1 MTGSLVAARKRRRRS
16 DAGRD
21 AGRDGAGRHGIRGR
35 PESQGSG
42 SAPLL
47 TVSGLNLSYGR
58 LRALSDI
65 NLTVQSGELVA
76 LAGENGA
83 GKTTLV
89 RCIAGDVVPAS
100 GEIYLGGKRVP
111 PDPGGAARQGLA
123 VVWQD
128 LALCDNLDIAANI
141 MLGQESRR
149 LMRSEARFHAAAA
162 SLLAEL
168 RISLKDTTRS
178 VRWLSGGQRQLVAVA
193 RAMGRRPRLLVLDE
207 PTASLGVKES
217 AQVEELIMNLRE
229 QGTTILLACHD
240 IDQMFRL
247 ADRIVVLRQGRIL
260 ADLRPADTHP
270 DDVVAL
276 LSGQT
281 IDSTAR
287 RQLTRLHGLTD
298 RLVSADPGSSLSLIL
313 SALGAALS
321 TERLCIHLVSDRSL
335 FCAASLGFTP
345 GELEPW
351 DRLPFGPGGGPVGL
365 AAADERPVIADN
377 VRAGPAWRSFR
388 DLAKTVSV
396 ASSWSVPVLGPGGL
410 SGVITVF
417 RTQHGAPQ
425 RDELNLVTVYAGYA
439 ASAIER
445 DRLLDQVTT
454 RNRVLETIREML
466 ETLAGPV
473 QAGEGLSLAVQSLR
487 RGLQAEEVALITQ
500 PAGQQAAWRAYAGP
514 DGTDPDSAARS
525 LREMAADAL
534 SSAHPDGVARQLRGS
549 RRHRARA
556 VGFMAVGG
564 PTVLLASWRRV
575 PPTKEET
582 ALMEDAANSLRLA
595 LEREEAAHAHQE
607 AAALRRSREL
617 QRGFLS
623 RLSHELRT
631 PLTAIRGYASS
642 LMQPDVTWDRDSQ
655 QRFLDRIAAESA
667 RLGRLVDDLLD
678 FSAIE
683 SGIMRLQRDWCDI
696 RLVIEAA
703 IACLPPEHAKEV
715 TLNCDTSLPVVWADH
730 DRMEQVFV
738 NLLNNAFGH
747 NPPGTRVQVSAEAGP
762 AEVVISVLDDGLGLP
777 PELAAAPFEPARRPR
792 ASTGAGLGLSIA
804 KGIVQAHGGMLEPA
818 ALSKGTCF
826 SVYLP
831 VEGEALEARQ
841 RRIAGRPRGPD
852 DDGDERGRPQDVR
865 PGGGGRPQHRGP
877 DPVQPRRPRLRHGG
891 ERGRHAGAAAA
902 GDRGPGYRAA
912 RPDAARS
919 RRVRALPPD
928 PRALAGRHHRGV
940 GPRRRAG
947 QGDRPAHGGRR
958 LHDQAVQHRGAAGQ
972 DHRDAAPHPPGRAH
986 RAAGAAGH
994 RGRRHRHRPGPA
1006 AGPAERA
1013 AGAPDPDRVR
1023 PAARAGGQPG
1033 QAAHPRPPAQ
1043 TGLGARL
1050 RDRDRVPARLRAA
1063 AAGQARGGGERAA
1076 HPHPAPGRLPPR
1088 TRVTSGRA

>member
-1 MTGSLVAARKRRRRS
+1 MTGSLVTARL
-16 DAGRD
+16 AGRD
-21 AGRDGAGRHGIRGR
+21 ALWGAGRHAARRFGKGPDHDVG
-35 PESQGSG
+35 PEAAAETGAETQA
-42 SAPLL
+42 APLL
-47 TVSGLNLSYGR
+47 TVSGLSLSYGR
-58 LRALSDI
+58 LRALEDI
-65 NLTVQSGELVA
+65 SLSVRSGELVA

-83 GKTTLV
+83 GKTSLV
-89 RCIAGDVVPAS
+89 RCIAGDVVPAT
-100 GEIYLGGKRVP
+100 GEIFLGGTRVP
-111 PDPGGAARQGLA
+111 PDPAVAVRQGVA

-128 LALCDNLDIAANI
+128 LALCDNLDVAGNI
-141 MLGQESRR
+141 LLGREPPR
-149 LMRSEARFHAAAA
+149 LLFSDTRFHAVAA

-168 RISLKDTTRS
+168 RIPLKDTTRS
-178 VRWLSGGQRQLVAVA
+178 VRSLSGGQRQLVAVA
-193 RAMGRRPRLLVLDE
+193 RAMGIKPRLLALDE
-207 PTASLGVKES
+207 PTASLGVREA
-217 AQVEELIMNLRE
+217 AQVEELIMTLRE

-247 ADRIVVLRQGRIL
+247 ADRIVVLRQGRIV

-276 LSGQT
+276 LSGQQ
-281 IDSTAR
+281 IDSSAR

-298 RLVSADPGSSLSLIL
+298 RLVSADPSSSLSLIL

-321 TERLCIHLVSDRSL
+321 SERLCIHLVSDRTL

-351 DRLPFGPGGGPVGL
+351 ARLPFGPGGGPVGL

-377 VRAGPAWRSFR
+377 VRAGAAWRSFR
-388 DLAKTVSV
+388 DLAKSVHV
-396 ASSWSVPVLGPGGL
+396 ASSWSVPVLGPNGL

-425 RDELNLVTVYAGYA
+425 RDELDLVTVYAGYA

-473 QAGEGLSLAVQSLR
+473 LVSEGLVIALQSLR

-500 PAGQQAAWRAYAGP
+500 PADQPPCWRAYAGP
-514 DGTDPDSAARS
+514 LGTESASATPA
-525 LREMAADAL
+525 LGEMVKDAL
-534 SSAHPDGVARQLRGS
+534 SSSHLDGVARQLRSS

-556 VGFMAVGG
+556 VAFMAVGG

-595 LEREEAAHAHQE
+595 LEREEAGHAHQE

-642 LMQPDVTWDRDSQ
+642 LMQPDVTWDGDSQ
-655 QRFLDRIAAESA
+655 QRFLERIAAESA

-696 RLVIEAA
+696 RLVTEAA
-703 IACLPPEHAKEV
+703 IACLPQENAKEV
-715 TLNCDTSLPVVWADH
+715 TLTCDPGLPVVWADH

-747 NPPGTRVQVSAEAGP
+747 NPPGTRVEVTAVASP
-762 AEVVISVLDDGLGLP
+762 AEVVISVLDDGLGMP

-792 ASTGAGLGLSIA
+792 ATATEGLNHGRANGGRKRAGAGLGLSIA
-804 KGIVQAHGGMLEPA
+804 RGIVQAHGGRLELTARPQ
-818 ALSKGTCF
+818 GTCF

-831 VEGEALEARQ
+831 VEAEVLEPAKT
-841 RRIAGRPRGPD
+841 P
-852 DDGDERGRPQDVR
+852 
-865 PGGGGRPQHRGP
+865 
-877 DPVQPRRPRLRHGG
+877 
-891 ERGRHAGAAAA
+891 
-902 GDRGPGYRAA
+902 
-912 RPDAARS
+912 
-919 RRVRALPPD
+919 
-928 PRALAGRHHRGV
+928 
-940 GPRRRAG
+940 GPR
-947 QGDRPAHGGRR
+947 PADS
-958 LHDQAVQHRGAAGQ
+958 HDT
-972 DHRDAAPHPPGRAH
+972 
-986 RAAGAAGH
+986 
-994 RGRRHRHRPGPA
+994 
-1006 AGPAERA
+1006 AER
-1013 AGAPDPDRVR
+1013 
-1023 PAARAGGQPG
+1023 
-1033 QAAHPRPPAQ
+1033 
-1043 TGLGARL
+1043 
-1050 RDRDRVPARLRAA
+1050 
-1063 AAGQARGGGERAA
+1063 
-1076 HPHPAPGRLPPR
+1076 
-1088 TRVTSGRA
+1088 VTDE

>member
-1 MTGSLVAARKRRRRS
+1 MTGSLVAVKGAARGAARAAARRGARGTANPRPDGQDPRPDGQAPGPDGQDPS
-16 DAGRD
+16 RD
-21 AGRDGAGRHGIRGR
+21 SWAPDKPAPVRDPNA
-35 PESQGSG
+35 P
-42 SAPLL
+42 PLL
-47 TVSGLNLSYGR
+47 AVSGLSCSYGH
-58 LRALSDI
+58 LRALDDI
-65 NLTVQSGELVA
+65 NLSVRSGELVA

-89 RCIAGDVVPAS
+89 RCIAGDIVPAA
-100 GEIYLGGKRVP
+100 GEIYLAGRKVP
-111 PDPGGAARQGLA
+111 PDPAGASRHGVA

-141 MLGQESRR
+141 MLGQESKR
-149 LMRSEARFHAAAA
+149 LMLSDTRFHAAAGE
-162 SLLAEL
+162 LLNNL
-168 RISLKDTTRS
+168 KIPLKDTTRN
-178 VRWLSGGQRQLVAVA
+178 VRYLSGGQRQLVAVA
-193 RAMGRRPRLLVLDE
+193 RAMGRRPRLLALDE
-207 PTASLGVKES
+207 PTAALGVKES
-217 AQVEELIMNLRE
+217 AQVEELIMGLRE

-247 ADRIVVLRQGRIL
+247 ADRIVVLRQGRIV

-276 LSGQT
+276 LSGQQ
-281 IDSTAR
+281 IDSSAR

-313 SALGAALS
+313 SALGSALGS
-321 TERLCIHLVSDRSL
+321 ERLCIHLVSDRTL

-351 DRLPFGPGGGPVGL
+351 GRLPFGPGGGPVGL

-377 VRAGPAWRSFR
+377 VRVGAAWRSFR
-388 DLAKTVSV
+388 DLAKTVKV

-417 RTQHGAPQ
+417 RTEHGAPQ
-425 RDELNLVTVYAGYA
+425 RDELDLVTVYAGYA
-439 ASAIER
+439 ASTIER

-473 QAGEGLSLAVQSLR
+473 LVSDGLEVAVQSLR

-500 PAGQQAAWRAYAGP
+500 PAGQPPGPDGWRAYAGP
-514 DGTDPDSAARS
+514 HGTDPASAARS
-525 LREMAADAL
+525 LRELADVAL
-534 SSAHPDGVARQLRGS
+534 STAHPDGVARELRSS
-549 RRHRARA
+549 RRQRARA
-556 VGFMAVGG
+556 VVFTAAGG

-582 ALMEDAANSLRLA
+582 ALLEDAANSLRLA

-642 LMQPDVTWDRDSQ
+642 LMQPDVTWDGDSQ

-715 TLNCDTSLPVVWADH
+715 TLDCDAALPVVWADH

-747 NPPGTRVQVSAEAGP
+747 NPPGTRVRVTAGAGP
-762 AEVVISVLDDGLGLP
+762 AEVVISVQDDGQGMP
-777 PELAAAPFEPARRPR
+777 PELAAAPFEPGRRTPDNSDRTSLASARPNP
-792 ASTGAGLGLSIA
+792 ASRRNAGAGLGLSIA
-804 KGIVQAHGGMLEPA
+804 KGIMQAHGGRLELA
-818 ALSKGTCF
+818 ARPKGTCF
-826 SVYLP
+826 GVYLP
-831 VEGEALEARQ
+831 VEAEVHPASARGYQPPDGSHRTGEAE
-841 RRIAGRPRGPD
+841 
-852 DDGDERGRPQDVR
+852 
-865 PGGGGRPQHRGP
+865 
-877 DPVQPRRPRLRHGG
+877 
-891 ERGRHAGAAAA
+891 
-902 GDRGPGYRAA
+902 
-912 RPDAARS
+912 
-919 RRVRALPPD
+919 
-928 PRALAGRHHRGV
+928 
-940 GPRRRAG
+940 
-947 QGDRPAHGGRR
+947 
-958 LHDQAVQHRGAAGQ
+958 
-972 DHRDAAPHPPGRAH
+972 
-986 RAAGAAGH
+986 
-994 RGRRHRHRPGPA
+994 
-1006 AGPAERA
+1006 
-1013 AGAPDPDRVR
+1013 
-1023 PAARAGGQPG
+1023 
-1033 QAAHPRPPAQ
+1033 
-1043 TGLGARL
+1043 
-1050 RDRDRVPARLRAA
+1050 
-1063 AAGQARGGGERAA
+1063 
-1076 HPHPAPGRLPPR
+1076 
-1088 TRVTSGRA
+1088 

>member
-1 MTGSLVAARKRRRRS
+1 MTGSLVARRG
-16 DAGRD
+16 AARD
-21 AGRDGAGRHGIRGR
+21 ARDADRAALPVGVEGKGAEVTG
-35 PESQGSG
+35 P
-42 SAPLL
+42 APLL
-47 TVSGLNLSYGR
+47 TVSGLSVSYGR
-58 LRALSDI
+58 LRALEDI
-65 NLTVQSGELVA
+65 SLSVRSGELVA

-83 GKTTLV
+83 GKTSLV
-89 RCIAGDVVPAS
+89 RCIAGAVVPVS
-100 GEIYLGGKRVP
+100 GEIYLRGKRVP
-111 PDPGGAARQGLA
+111 ADPAGAAKQGVA

-128 LALCDNLDIAANI
+128 LALCDNLDIASNI
-141 MLGQESRR
+141 LLGKESRR
-149 LMRSEARFHAAAA
+149 LLLSDTRFHAAAA

-168 RISLKDTTRS
+168 RIPLKDTTRS
-178 VRWLSGGQRQLVAVA
+178 VRSLSGGQRQLVAVA
-193 RAMGRRPRLLVLDE
+193 RAMGSKPRLLALDE

-217 AQVEELIMNLRE
+217 AQVEELIMGLRA

-247 ADRIVVLRQGRIL
+247 ADRIVVLRQGRIV

-276 LSGQT
+276 LSGQQ
-281 IDSTAR
+281 IDSSAR

-298 RLVSADPGSSLSLIL
+298 RLVSADPSSSLSLIL

-321 TERLCIHLVSDRSL
+321 SERLCIHLVSDRTL

-345 GELEPW
+345 GQLEPW
-351 DRLPFGPGGGPVGL
+351 ARLPFGPGGGPVGL

-377 VRAGPAWRSFR
+377 VRAGAAWRSFR
-388 DLAKTVSV
+388 DLAKTVKV
-396 ASSWSVPVLGPGGL
+396 ASSWSVPVIGPSGL
-410 SGVITVF
+410 SGVITVI

-425 RDELNLVTVYAGYA
+425 RDELDLVTVYAGYA

-454 RNRVLETIREML
+454 RNRVLETIREVL

-473 QAGEGLSLAVQSLR
+473 LVIALQSLR
-487 RGLQAEEVALITQ
+487 HGLQAEEVALITQ
-500 PAGQQAAWRAYAGP
+500 PADQATVPARWRAYAGP
-514 DGTDPDSAARS
+514 NGTDPGSAALS

-534 SSAHPDGVARQLRGS
+534 SSAPPDGVARQLRSS

-556 VGFMAVGG
+556 VAFMAVGG

-607 AAALRRSREL
+607 AAALRRSQEL

-642 LMQPDVTWDRDSQ
+642 LMQPDVTWDGDSQ

-696 RLVIEAA
+696 RLVLEAA
-703 IACLPPEHAKEV
+703 IACLPRDNAASV
-715 TLNCDTSLPVVWADH
+715 SLTCDAGLPVVWADH

-747 NPPGTRVQVSAEAGP
+747 NPPGTRVQVTAESGP
-762 AEVVISVLDDGLGLP
+762 AEVVIKVIDDGLGMP

-792 ASTGAGLGLSIA
+792 ATATTTATTSASISNGGSRKSIGAGLGLSIA
-804 KGIVQAHGGMLEPA
+804 KGIMQAHGGRLELTSRP
-818 ALSKGTCF
+818 KGTCF

-831 VEGEALEARQ
+831 VEAEVLEAVRTP
-841 RRIAGRPRGPD
+841 GTRGPD
-852 DDGDERGRPQDVR
+852 HSDRTEVR
-865 PGGGGRPQHRGP
+865 
-877 DPVQPRRPRLRHGG
+877 
-891 ERGRHAGAAAA
+891 E
-902 GDRGPGYRAA
+902 
-912 RPDAARS
+912 
-919 RRVRALPPD
+919 
-928 PRALAGRHHRGV
+928 
-940 GPRRRAG
+940 
-947 QGDRPAHGGRR
+947 
-958 LHDQAVQHRGAAGQ
+958 
-972 DHRDAAPHPPGRAH
+972 
-986 RAAGAAGH
+986 
-994 RGRRHRHRPGPA
+994 
-1006 AGPAERA
+1006 
-1013 AGAPDPDRVR
+1013 
-1023 PAARAGGQPG
+1023 
-1033 QAAHPRPPAQ
+1033 
-1043 TGLGARL
+1043 
-1050 RDRDRVPARLRAA
+1050 
-1063 AAGQARGGGERAA
+1063 
-1076 HPHPAPGRLPPR
+1076 
-1088 TRVTSGRA
+1088 